1 MGVVLD
7 APWAGSTFNPPTAL
21 DIATIETA
29 IVARLSAQVS
39 GLEIAHYPDRPES
52 YRLTHR
58 VGAALVRYDGAT
70 YGPLGDVA
78 AVVQRRELKFAI
90 RLMVRDLGWSFGGD
104 AAGPNPGAYA
114 LMETMRIALTGYQIG
129 GCGKIYP
136 LRERFVERDQQGG
149 VWVYESIFALT
160 TMAVEPSVP
169 DNFPQFVYGV
179 AQEQGGQTNVAVAA
193 AQYTFNGADQIAI
206 GQGNIDNLV
215 VANATGSITYTSGTD
230 YSLDSVNGIVTR
242 IATGAIA
249 GSATV
254 QIAYGYAEVVTVV
267 ASGGS
272 APTAPTN

>member
-1 MGVVLD
+1 MGVVFD
-7 APWAGSTFNPPTAL
+7 TPWAGSTFNPPTAL

-29 IVARLSAQVS
+29 IVTRLSAQVS
-39 GLEIAHYPDRPES
+39 VLEVAHYPDRPES

-78 AVVQRRELKFAI
+78 AVVQKRELKFAI

-104 AAGPNPGAYA
+104 AVGPNPGAYA
-114 LMETMRIALTGYQIG
+114 LMETIRGALTGYQIG

-160 TMAVEPSVP
+160 TMAVEPSFP
-169 DNFPQFVYGV
+169 DNFPLFIQGV
-179 AQEQGGQTNVAVAA
+179 AQEQGGQTNLTVAA

-206 GQGNIDNLV
+206 GQGNIDSLV
-215 VANATGSITYTSGTD
+215 VSSVTGSITYAAGTD
-230 YSLDSVNGIVTR
+230 YSLDRLNGIVTR
-242 IATGAIA
+242 IAIGAIA
-249 GSATV
+249 AGATV
-254 QIAYGYAEVVTVV
+254 RLAYGYAEVVTVT
-267 ASGGS
+267 ASGGD